1 MRVLLTVKTWDLI
14 CIAVLC
20 TIFTLGLWPFRSPR
34 NDVTWLTDRAGL
46 HLGRPATMFGFNAV
60 KAKPSQNAAAA
71 SIELWLQPGRIWDS
85 GTFLALYRSENLRSV
100 SLRQSQTDLAL
111 QVERYDPDRY
121 GTASINVRDVFRG
134 TKPVFITLTSDSDGT
149 VVYVDGVVSQ
159 TAPGFRLS
167 PADFAGRLI
176 VGDSPRQSDS
186 WKGQFLGLAFYEQAL
201 TASQTLKHYETWAK
215 VGRPELVVDD
225 RPVALYLFGEHMGVV
240 AHSQVG
246 SGSLSIPNQY
256 TVLDQNSLEL
266 PWQEFEMS
274 RNYWAAIA
282 KNVVGFIPLGA
293 CFYAYWSI
301 ARVLRRPVLVT
312 IVTGVGVS
320 FMIEVLQAYLP
331 TRDSGMTDVITNTTG
346 TILGISLDC
355 IIFSSGVAHRILTR
369 VTGVSTAIASRHRVR
384 RKDQQIPRVV

>member
-1 MRVLLTVKTWDLI
+1 
-14 CIAVLC
+14 
-20 TIFTLGLWPFRSPR
+20 
-34 NDVTWLTDRAGL
+34 
-46 HLGRPATMFGFNAV
+46 MFGFNAV
-60 KAKPSQNAAAA
+60 KAKPSQNGAAA

-85 GTFLALYRSENLRSV
+85 GTFLALYRSEDFRSV

-111 QVERYDPDRY
+111 QVERHDRDRC
-121 GTASINVRDVFRG
+121 GTASIHVTDVFRG
-134 TKPVFITLTSDSDGT
+134 TKPVFITLISDSDGT
-149 VVYVDGVVSQ
+149 LVYIDGIVAQ

-167 PADFAGRLI
+167 SADFTGRLI

-201 TASQTLKHYETWAK
+201 TARQTLKHYETWTK
-215 VGRPELVVDD
+215 VGRPELVADD
-225 RPVALYLFGEHMGVV
+225 RPLALYLFGEHTGVV

-256 TVLDQNSLEL
+256 TVLDQKSLEP

-274 RNYWAAIA
+274 RNYWGAVV
-282 KNVVGFIPLGA
+282 KNVIGFIPLGA

-312 IVTGVGVS
+312 VMTGAGVS
-320 FMIEVLQAYLP
+320 FIIEFLQAYLP

-355 IIFSSGVAHRILTR
+355 IIFSSGVAYRILTR
-369 VTGVSTAIASRHRVR
+369 ATGFSTAIASRHRVR